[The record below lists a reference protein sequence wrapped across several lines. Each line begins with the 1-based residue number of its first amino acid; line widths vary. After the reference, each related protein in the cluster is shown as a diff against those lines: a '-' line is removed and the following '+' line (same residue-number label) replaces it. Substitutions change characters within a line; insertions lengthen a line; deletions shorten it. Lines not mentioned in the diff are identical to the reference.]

1 MCVRGEN
8 GFPLWYSRTVYQ
20 NPEYKYFESRKRW
33 ASSTCWMLWT
43 SHLVALGTVSFSE
56 FYRKLLTRVGL
67 VQFFFFF
74 FLHKMVQKVVYFAL
88 YLCSC
93 SKLKAKAVPMRL
105 ETICSG
111 AAARQGETQCY
122 SSSQK
127 QFSLVAVICWWELHS
142 HRALVGA
149 LLESSAQLWAV
160 SELIFINQFL
170 LIIYFILSHEKIFVI
185 CGPCRIT

>member
-20 NPEYKYFESRKRW
+20 NPEYKYFEFRKPW

-74 FLHKMVQKVVYFAL
+74 FCTKWCKKLYILHCICAPVVSWRPKQCPWDWKPSALGLLPGKERLSATVLLKSNSLWLQLFAGENCTRTEL
-88 YLCSC
+88 WLGPCWR
-93 SKLKAKAVPMRL
+93 AVL
-105 ETICSG
+105 NSE
-111 AAARQGETQCY
+111 QCLN
-122 SSSQK
+122 SSSLIS
-127 QFSLVAVICWWELHS
+127 FS
-142 HRALVGA
+142 
-149 LLESSAQLWAV
+149 
-160 SELIFINQFL
+160 
-170 LIIYFILSHEKIFVI
+170 
-185 CGPCRIT
+185 

>member
-1 MCVRGEN
+1 MCVHGEN

-20 NPEYKYFESRKRW
+20 HHEYKYFESRKRW
-33 ASSTCWMLWT
+33 ASSTCWMLWA
-43 SHLVALGTVSFSE
+43 SPLVALGTVSFSE
-56 FYRKLLTRVGL
+56 FYRKLLIRVGL
-67 VQFFFFF
+67 VGF

-93 SKLKAKAVPMRL
+93 SKLKAKAVPMSL

-111 AAARQGETQCY
+111 AAARQGETQCF
-122 SSSQK
+122 SSSQM
-127 QFSLVAVICWWELHS
+127 QFSLVAVICWWELRS

-160 SELIFINQFL
+160 SELIFINQLL